1 MLKVIFTFLFT
12 EPLGMDLMAVTLPTV
27 TPLRV
32 TLLETIIDP
41 VLGKYAVYSVS
52 PPRKLFP
59 FRKFIPVYNTAMDA
73 KAISAALISFVNFKL
88 LFFC

>member
-1 MLKVIFTFLFT
+1 
-12 EPLGMDLMAVTLPTV
+12 MDFMAVTLPTV
-27 TPLRV
+27 TPFNV

-41 VLGKYAVYSVS
+41 VLGKYAVYLMS

-59 FRKFIPVYNTAMDA
+59 FRKFIPVYKTAIDA
-73 KAISAALISFVNFKL
+73 NAMMAAFISFVNFKL